1 MQNQQDHTP
10 VQKTQPLVTFIVTC
24 YNLPVSMLCKCI
36 DSILALSLQPSEREI
51 IIVDDGSDESPLTQL
66 QKYQDNIIYLRKAN
80 EGVSTARNIGL
91 RAATGQFIQF
101 VDGDDYLIKAP
112 YEHCIDIVRQGQAD
126 VVLFDFT
133 HQEGDTTEYEDQI
146 PVSGSEMMRQQNLKG
161 ASWLYIFKHSTLG
174 NLSFSPGINY
184 GEDEEFTPQL
194 MLRVDRV
201 VKTTAKAYFYRQH
214 ETSAI
219 GNKSEK
225 AIQQRLDD
233 NLQVIINL
241 SKKSSLMPSD
251 ERVAL
256 TRRVAQLTMDYIYNT
271 IMLTHDRQQLDQRI
285 EYLRQ
290 QGLFPLPNRN
300 YTKKYTWFRRMTNS
314 SLGLSILMR
323 TLPLLQKER

>member
-1 MQNQQDHTP
+1 
-10 VQKTQPLVTFIVTC
+10 
-24 YNLPVSMLCKCI
+24 
-36 DSILALSLQPSEREI
+36 
-51 IIVDDGSDESPLTQL
+51 
-66 QKYQDNIIYLRKAN
+66 
-80 EGVSTARNIGL
+80 
-91 RAATGQFIQF
+91 
-101 VDGDDYLIKAP
+101 
-112 YEHCIDIVRQGQAD
+112 
-126 VVLFDFT
+126 VLFDFT
-133 HQEGDTTEYEDQI
+133 HQEGDATEYEDQI

-194 MLRVDRV
+194 MLRADRV